1 MKIQEYYEKR
11 TAVCKIYDGGDK
23 EKARAMMADLYL
35 AAGIASANL
44 EQWADSL
51 ELGNPEV
58 NLTHTP
64 WPREVPEYS
73 AALESAGVTTVTVSD
88 QSTGLM
94 EFIEAMVKQG
104 WELEGMTYVYAN
116 KFDLH
121 DGKQRPALRLSKR

>member
-11 TAVCKIYDGGDK
+11 KIARGFYDAGDK
-23 EKARAMMADLYL
+23 EKGRALLDALYEESN
-35 AAGIASANL
+35 GRMDGWV
-44 EQWADSL
+44 EGL
-51 ELGNPEV
+51 ELGNPDV
-58 NLTHTP
+58 NIRDTP

-73 AALESAGVTTVTVSD
+73 AALESAGVTTVTVSST
-88 QSTGLM
+88 STGLM

-104 WELEGMTYVYAN
+104 WKLEGMTYVYAN